1 MIILQVNHPM
11 LKRTSP
17 STGDAVPWAEK
28 SENPT
33 GCLVL
38 GGYIIYIYIYLYIRT
53 HIIEYYMYIHLH
65 IHIYIQCRI
74 ILRDSNYICMYVC
87 YYYLF
92 IYIYLHIVDSFDK
105 YIIVIVDSHTLVF
118 RILVVSAQFTSHKHC
133 KKMKSTN
140 PRLGI

>member
-65 IHIYIQCRI
+65 IHIYIY
-74 ILRDSNYICMYVC
+74 SVE
-87 YYYLF
+87 LF
-92 IYIYLHIVDSFDK
+92 
-105 YIIVIVDSHTLVF
+105 
-118 RILVVSAQFTSHKHC
+118 
-133 KKMKSTN
+133 
-140 PRLGI
+140 